1 MVINKYELM
10 VMLHPETDDERRA
23 EIHGRIRTTVEGEG
37 GAIVGLDDW
46 GRKKLAYEIDGQKE
60 GLYSVHTFTAE
71 PATVQEIERQLGI
84 TDEVLRFMTT
94 RTPVRTAKSE

>member
-23 EIHGRIRTTVEGEG
+23 EIHGRIRTEVEGADG
-37 GAIVGLDDW
+37 TIVGLDDW
-46 GRKKLAYEIDGQKE
+46 GQKKLAYEVDGQKE

-71 PATVQEIERQLGI
+71 PDTLNEIERQLRI
-84 TDEVLRFMTT
+84 TDEVLRFITI
-94 RTPVRTAKSE
+94 RPHARAPKSE